1 MKCLIQSRKQ
11 RSNAHRYQQRNK
23 TRPTPCTH
31 QLTLPGFGT
40 KIGTIDIHCK
50 NGGNT
55 VHHRCQ
61 RTDNRC
67 RKSSKCNP
75 FYSHRQ
81 QVAQQPRI
89 SLIRFFQRSI
99 QSKCRNARNNDQQ
112 RNQQFDETG
121 KQHTILR
128 LTYRFGSQRTLNDI
142 LIASPII

>member
-89 SLIRFFQRSI
+89 SLIRFF
-99 QSKCRNARNNDQQ
+99 SKGASKANAAMPGITTSNGINNLMKPANNIPFCASLTDLAANAR
-112 RNQQFDETG
+112 
-121 KQHTILR
+121 
-128 LTYRFGSQRTLNDI
+128 
-142 LIASPII
+142 